1 MFMICNKG
9 DTGTFLWRNKKLGKS
24 QVVMPTIINMG
35 TMEMIACLWII
46 LAFSSEALSQTNFYT
61 HGRYG
66 KRGESHTPDV
76 SPFFSGSRYGRNEE
90 TALLTNNKLLNK
102 NSESLPRVDRF
113 FLGSRYGKRGLMSD
127 QSVGNKEHGSRS
139 IINLR
144 NLEAALNYIYHARYE
159 NKGRLIIGNG
169 GNYRQ
174 KIINNKNDRYENK
187 KIDKEKIKSS
197 EVI

>member
-1 MFMICNKG
+1 
-9 DTGTFLWRNKKLGKS
+9 
-24 QVVMPTIINMG
+24 MG

-102 NSESLPRVDRF
+102 NSEILPRVDRF

-127 QSVGNKEHGSRS
+127 QSVGNNERGSRS
-139 IINLR
+139 IINLQ
-144 NLEAALNYIYHARYE
+144 NLEAALNYIYHARYG
-159 NKGRLIIGNG
+159 NKQRLMIGNS

-174 KIINNKNDRYENK
+174 RINNKINNNENK
-187 KIDKEKIKSS
+187 KNNKEKIKSS
-197 EVI
+197 EII